1 MPAPR
6 TTAATTRKAN
16 ATKRSTAAKKAAAT
30 RASNQAAETRKRTA
44 AAKKAAAT
52 RAENAKTPLDRAQDV
67 AGRVAYVQVGAA
79 LVARDAITEAVESFR
94 STLASRDA
102 VEKELQVR
110 RQRLEAELKRF
121 ERRGSTEVKRFERE
135 AKKTRTDVTKN
146 VKSLRTDVT
155 KQVKPITSQADLVA
169 ARAQNLLQ
177 TGLTAGT
184 KAAATVQERVVS
196 TIA

>member
-1 MPAPR
+1 MDETLVRYQLADGI
-6 TTAATTRKAN
+6 ATVTMDDGKVN
-16 ATKRSTAAKKAAAT
+16 ALSSAML
-30 RASNQAAETRKRTA
+30 
-44 AAKKAAAT
+44 
-52 RAENAKTPLDRAQDV
+52 NAVAGALDRAQDV

-79 LVARDAITEAVESFR
+79 LVARDAISEAVETFR